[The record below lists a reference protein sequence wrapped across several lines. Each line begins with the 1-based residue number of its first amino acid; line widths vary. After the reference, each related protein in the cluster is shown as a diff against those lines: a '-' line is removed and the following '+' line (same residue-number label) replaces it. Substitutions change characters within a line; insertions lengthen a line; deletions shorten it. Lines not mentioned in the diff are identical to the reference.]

1 MVQIGELTMR
11 HLIAGL
17 TLLTFS
23 LAANRVEAEQARVA
37 CKNQFGSVTVRTG
50 QCMIGEE
57 LVKVMGDDS
66 VAPPSQRARVA
77 CQNQFGTVTIRQ
89 GQCMIGEELVKVM
102 D

>member
-1 MVQIGELTMR
+1 MR
-11 HLIAGL
+11 HLLVGI
-17 TLLTFS
+17 TLVTFS
-23 LAANRVEAEQARVA
+23 LCASRAGAEQARVA

-57 LVKVMGDDS
+57 LIKVMDNDS
-66 VAPPSQRARVA
+66 AAPPSQRARVA

>member
-1 MVQIGELTMR
+1 MK

-17 TLLTFS
+17 ALLTFS
-23 LAANRVEAEQARVA
+23 LFINRAEAEQARIA

-57 LVKVMGDDS
+57 FVKVMDNDS
-66 VAPPSQRARVA
+66 VAPPSQRARIA
-77 CQNQFGTVTIRQ
+77 CQNQFGTVTVRQ